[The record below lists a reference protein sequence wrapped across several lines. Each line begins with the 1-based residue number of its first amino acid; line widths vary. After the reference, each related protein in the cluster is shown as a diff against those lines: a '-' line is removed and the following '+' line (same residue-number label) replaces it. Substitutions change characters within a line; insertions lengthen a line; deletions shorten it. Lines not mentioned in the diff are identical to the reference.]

1 MRLKSPEFI
10 VILICALLI
19 SFSGLSPQP
28 AQAAAAQIVLNN
40 APVAGFSAGYNA
52 NFYDAGITF
61 SVPAGTNYTLNS
73 LSVQLVGSGA
83 TYQAFLYEYSGTL
96 PGTLVS
102 QIGSSVTVNAV
113 GAGAVTP
120 FIPSTPITLQANT
133 TYTLV
138 LTGTGSGA
146 YGLTVNLP
154 TGVFTF
160 QSGVFYDKTGSSWFP
175 FGTLSLALT
184 IEATPVLSSALI
196 PRCDTHNFDVNGIV
210 RASLADALGYAINC
224 RVLYQNGSPVEIG
237 EASLG
242 SSGLTEFGI
251 RQAIDIFSP
260 PGMTYFDGGG
270 VFCLRDV
277 GTLIWLAASQS
288 PRHAEIIGSYTV
300 PEFPGFTCA
309 TLFEPGTLI
318 LVERSP

>member
-1 MRLKSPEFI
+1 MRLKSTEFI
-10 VILICALLI
+10 IILTCALLI
-19 SFSGLSPQP
+19 SFTVISPQP

-40 APVAGFSAGYNA
+40 APVAGFNAGYNS
-52 NFYDAGITF
+52 NFFDVGVTF

-83 TYQAFLYEYSGTL
+83 TYQAYLYEFSGTL
-96 PGTLVS
+96 PGILVS
-102 QIGSSVTVNAV
+102 QIGGPATVNAT

-120 FIPSTPITLQANT
+120 FIPTAPLILRANSS
-133 TYTLV
+133 YTV
-138 LTGTGSGA
+138 VVTGTGGS
-146 YGLTVNLP
+146 YGLTTTTP

-160 QSGVFYDKTGSSWFP
+160 LSGALYDQTGSSWFP
-175 FGTLSLALT
+175 LGSLSLALT
-184 IEATPVLSSALI
+184 IEATPTIPSAALI
-196 PRCDTHNFDVNGIV
+196 PRCDTHNFDANGIV

-224 RVLYQNGSPVEIG
+224 RVLYQNGSPVEVG

-260 PGMTYFDGGG
+260 PGMTYFEGGG
-270 VFCLRDV
+270 VFCLRDI
-277 GTLIWLAASQS
+277 GTLIWLAASQA